1 MQSQRNNSLD
11 PISIGNWRWAY
22 FLDET
27 IKAFSIFQ
35 PRPYSIKNDFL
46 FKESCF
52 GSTSNPKKVF
62 LETFPSLSESDFEW
76 GKTQKDYENWD
87 SFAQLNLI
95 TLAEAKFEITFSDDE
110 VISISSA
117 KNLLECIKSHL

>member
-1 MQSQRNNSLD
+1 MD
-11 PISIGNWRWAY
+11 
-22 FLDET
+22 D
-27 IKAFSIFQ
+27 
-35 PRPYSIKNDFL
+35 DV
-46 FKESCF
+46 
-52 GSTSNPKKVF
+52 KKVF

-76 GKTQKDYENWD
+76 SKTQKDYENWD

>member
-1 MQSQRNNSLD
+1 MTLD
-11 PISIGNWRWAY
+11 
-22 FLDET
+22 D
-27 IKAFSIFQ
+27 
-35 PRPYSIKNDFL
+35 DV
-46 FKESCF
+46 
-52 GSTSNPKKVF
+52 KKVF
-62 LETFPSLSESDFEW
+62 LETFPSLSESDLEW
-76 GKTQKDYENWD
+76 SKTQKDYENWD